1 MTADTTLTE
10 DDETPLPPRRANRPV
25 TAFYAIQYAL
35 ARALLSAFRLV
46 GVDRASA
53 IAGGFMRSVGPFIPS
68 ISRRGDANLRLIFP
82 DWDEPRRRA
91 TLRGVWENLG
101 RMAAEFAH
109 LDKFDPGDP
118 NGRLEFVGAEHF
130 VETGLSG
137 RPVIF
142 VSGHLANW
150 EIMTVALQFT
160 GLKFGLV
167 YRAAN
172 NPLVDELII
181 KTRGQSM
188 SRLQVPKG
196 NRGGRALIDMMR
208 AGSSLAM
215 LVDQK
220 LNEGITAPFLGRPA
234 KTATAAARL
243 ALRFSAPI
251 VPAGIERLEG
261 ARFRVTIQ
269 EPIRYVPTGDFS
281 ADIIALTTLINERI
295 GNVILESPEQWL
307 WFHRRWPKEAY
318 EELAKAQR

>member
-1 MTADTTLTE
+1 MADARPAE
-10 DDETPLPPRRANRPV
+10 GEEPALPARRANRPV
-25 TAFYAIQYAL
+25 TIAYTAQYAA
-35 ARALLSAFRLV
+35 ARALLSVFRIV

-53 IAGGFMRSVGPFIPS
+53 IAGGFTKAVGPLIPS

-82 DWDEPRRRA
+82 EWDDERRKEVLA
-91 TLRGVWENLG
+91 GVWENLG

-109 LDKFDPGDP
+109 LDKFDPSDP
-118 NGRLEFVGAEHF
+118 NGRLEFAGAEHF
-130 VETGLSG
+130 VATGFSG
-137 RPVIF
+137 KPVIF
-142 VSGHLANW
+142 VSGHFANW
-150 EIMTVALQFT
+150 EIMTVALQHT

-181 KTRGQSM
+181 KTRGKSM
-188 SRLQVPKG
+188 SRVQVPKG
-196 NRGGRALIDMMR
+196 DRGVRSLIDMVR

-220 LNEGITAPFLGRPA
+220 LNEGITVPFLGRPA

-243 ALRFSAPI
+243 ALRFSAPV
-251 VPAGIERLEG
+251 VPASIERLEG

-269 EPIRYVPTGDFS
+269 EPIHFAPTGDFS
-281 ADIIALTTLINERI
+281 ADIIRLTTLINERI
-295 GNVILESPEQWL
+295 GKVIMERPEQWL

-318 EELAKAQR
+318 EELKKRDG